1 MASNKRVT
9 LQQLPDAINEILKEY
24 EGDIL
29 RNLPEITEQVGKK
42 GVTALKNES
51 KSKFNGKKYAGGW
64 RSQTEKTR
72 LGATV
77 TIYNGK
83 LPGLPHLLE
92 HGHAKR
98 GGGRV
103 EGRAH
108 IAPVEKKLIKEYE
121 RKIINDI
128 TSGR

>member
-1 MASNKRVT
+1 MAKSR
-9 LQQLPDAINEILKEY
+9 LISPEQLPEAIDEILSEY
-24 EGDIL
+24 QGQIL
-29 RNLPEITEQVGKK
+29 RNLPEITNEVGKK
-42 GVTALKNES
+42 GVQALKNS
-51 KSKFNGKKYAGGW
+51 AKNKFNGKKYASGW
-64 RSQTEKTR
+64 RSQTERTR
-72 LGATV
+72 MGATV

-108 IAPVEKKLIKEYE
+108 IQPVEEKLIKEYE

-128 TSGR
+128 Q